1 MNAEVVK
8 VDSLREELILHP
20 GPTDWQGAPS
30 WTLEDPLR
38 DRYFRIGWLEKA
50 LLSHW
55 SLGNANAII
64 QRVNQQCPIEI
75 DHEDIRYFSEFLNTN
90 GLTWRVDDGTVGQF
104 IRQKAGTRLSWWRYV
119 LHHYLFLRIPLLH
132 PDKFLQ
138 RTQPWVALFY
148 RQSFWLVTFFA
159 GLTGLLFASRQW
171 ETFRHTFL
179 HFFTLEGA
187 LLAGITLTATKFI
200 HELGHAYTCKR
211 YGGKVSSLGVAL
223 LVMMPVLYTDTSSAW
238 KLASRK
244 QRVAIGAAGMLTEL
258 AIAAWATLAW
268 SFLPDGML
276 RSAAFMLATT
286 TWIMT
291 LAVNLSP
298 LMRFDGYFLLSDALG
313 IGNLQQRGFAIGRW
327 KLRELLFGLKDPPP
341 EGMPDWLRRVLTGYA
356 FATWVYRLF
365 LFTGIALLVYHMTF
379 KILGIF
385 LFSVEIGFFVIMPV
399 IKEIRAW
406 HQRRKDYRMNRQLIL
421 TLSACCFLLLI
432 FVYPWQQTVYAPGLL
447 RAEQQGSLYM
457 PMPAKIEKILVS
469 PGQQIAKGDVLFTLH
484 TDDLAYQDS
493 QLSLQ
498 LQTLGWQQDFQ
509 TLNSQ
514 TLQTHQRIRKEREA
528 ALKHQQVLSQQRDSL
543 SIRAPFDGQLVDL
556 AEPLHSG
563 EWLAQGEWLATVT
576 SKRGAVIEAFVRE
589 KDWLRLKVGDQGVFY
604 PKARTHGS
612 IKGQL
617 IDIER
622 TAVRDL
628 RPVAELSS
636 VYGGDIAALSGQQ
649 RELIPEQAVYRV
661 LLRLDP
667 TMAAPQQVQLG
678 TLALEGQSQILGV
691 SLWKYISAVVIREL
705 AF

>member
-1 MNAEVVK
+1 MNTDAVAIIP
-8 VDSLREELILHP
+8 LRDELILHP

-38 DRYFRIGWLEKA
+38 DRYYRIGWLEKA

-55 SLGNANAII
+55 SLGDANAII
-64 QRVNQQCPIEI
+64 TRVNQQLPVEI
-75 DHEDIRYFSEFLNTN
+75 DQEDIRSFSEFLQTHA
-90 GLTWRVDDGTVGQF
+90 LTWRVDDQTVSQLT
-104 IRQKAGTRLSWWRYV
+104 RQKAAAKRSWWSYA
-119 LHHYLFLRIPLLH
+119 LHNYLFLRIPILH
-132 PDKFLQ
+132 PDAFLK
-138 RTQPWVALFY
+138 RTLPWVSLFY
-148 RQSFWLVTFFA
+148 NKYFWIITFFA

-187 LLAGITLTATKFI
+187 LLAGITLSLTKFI

-244 QRVAIGAAGMLTEL
+244 QRLAIGAAGMMTEL

-313 IGNLQQRGFAIGRW
+313 IGNLQQRGFAVGRW

-341 EGMPDWLRRVLTGYA
+341 EAMPDWLRRTLTCYA
-356 FATWVYRLF
+356 FATWIYRLF

-379 KILGIF
+379 KVLGIL
-385 LFSVEIGFFVIMPV
+385 LFAVEIGYFVIVPIV
-399 IKEIRAW
+399 NELRAW
-406 HQRRKDYRMNRQLIL
+406 HGRRKDYRMNRQMIL
-421 TLSACCFLLLI
+421 TLSVSSFLLLI
-432 FVYPWQQTVYAPGLL
+432 FFIPWQHTVYAPGLI

-457 PMPAKIEKILVS
+457 PMPAKIEQIKVS
-469 PGQQIAKGDVLFTLH
+469 MGQQVEKGDVLFILH
-484 TDDLAYQDS
+484 TDEMVHQHA
-493 QLSLQ
+493 SLTRQ
-498 LQTLGWQQDFQ
+498 LQTLGWQQDYQ
-509 TLNSQ
+509 TLNRQ

-528 ALKHQQVLSQQRDSL
+528 ALKHQQVLSAQQDSL
-543 SIRAPFDGQLVDL
+543 IVRSPLDGRVADV
-556 AEPLHSG
+556 ATPLSAG

-576 SKRGAVIEAFVRE
+576 HPEGALVEALVKE
-589 KDWLRLKVGDQGVFY
+589 KDWLRLSKGARGTFYSKQSSLPGLQGEVVE
-604 PKARTHGS
+604 
-612 IKGQL
+612 
-617 IDIER
+617 IEQ
-622 TAVRDL
+622 TAVTDL
-628 RPVAELSS
+628 RSVAELAS
-636 VYGGDIAALSGQQ
+636 VYGGDIAALTNQQ
-649 RELIPEQAVYRV
+649 REIVPEQAVYRV
-661 LLRLDP
+661 LMRLDP
-667 TMAAPQQVQLG
+667 GTKAPLQVQPG
-678 TLALEGQSQILGV
+678 TVALEGTSQILAV
-691 SLWKYISAVVIREL
+691 SLWRYLSAVIVREL
-705 AF
+705 TF